1 MGPVRRGP
9 RILVDLER
17 PLTMTGFRDAG
28 ATGLFVDPELTDDSH
43 WACGRSSA
51 ALVHHAVQ
59 LIRKRLR
66 GSG

>member
-17 PLTMTGFRDAG
+17 LLTMTGFRDAV
-28 ATGLFVDPELTDDSH
+28 ATGLFVDPELADDSH

-51 ALVHHAVQ
+51 LVYHAVQ